1 MPRVERNKIRKKRQN
16 FAQGSQHVSVPSASL
31 DYGTY
36 IRVCSNVASN
46 SHKMNFRGNKNK
58 NKRRVETFRPSVS
71 ALRARALHQPQQ
83 QKALSLCIVYVCTMS
98 TAGSSMVFH
107 CTRKLLFLVI
117 FLRSFVSFFHPQ
129 EKCCSLRLCIV
140 SPYSRLSAVGN

>member
-46 SHKMNFRGNKNK
+46 SRKMNFRGNK

-71 ALRARALHQPQQ
+71 ALRARALHQLQQ
-83 QKALSLCIVYVCTMS
+83 QNALSLCIVYVC
-98 TAGSSMVFH
+98 VL
-107 CTRKLLFLVI
+107 CLLLVA
-117 FLRSFVSFFHPQ
+117 L
-129 EKCCSLRLCIV
+129 
-140 SPYSRLSAVGN
+140 